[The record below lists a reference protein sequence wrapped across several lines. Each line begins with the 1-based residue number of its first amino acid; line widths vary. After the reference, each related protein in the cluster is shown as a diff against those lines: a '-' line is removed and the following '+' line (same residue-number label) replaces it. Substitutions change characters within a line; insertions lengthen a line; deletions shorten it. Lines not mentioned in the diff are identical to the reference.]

1 MLQLYHVWDFIFF
14 RSVEDPSDFEA
25 RSEMHLASAFAGV
38 GFGNAGVH
46 LWYVKNMLDITKFLS
61 SSWPS
66 VGQGTSNCTIGYILP
81 YRIIFQLSSLLRKL
95 GGLITV
101 IEVLPKIQY
110 TISNTYYL
118 KGDLPKIR
126 IHRWCFSWNFEKIF
140 RITFYKAPAGN

>member
-1 MLQLYHVWDFIFF
+1 MFCNSIMCEILFFF

-66 VGQGTSNCTIGYILP
+66 VGQGTSNGTIGYILP
-81 YRIIFQLSSLLRKL
+81 YRIIFQLSSVLRKL

-101 IEVLPKIQY
+101 IQVLPNSIHNFKY
-110 TISNTYYL
+110 VLSKRALNKNTNPLLVFLL
-118 KGDLPKIR
+118 KFWK
-126 IHRWCFSWNFEKIF
+126 NF
-140 RITFYKAPAGN
+140 RNNVL